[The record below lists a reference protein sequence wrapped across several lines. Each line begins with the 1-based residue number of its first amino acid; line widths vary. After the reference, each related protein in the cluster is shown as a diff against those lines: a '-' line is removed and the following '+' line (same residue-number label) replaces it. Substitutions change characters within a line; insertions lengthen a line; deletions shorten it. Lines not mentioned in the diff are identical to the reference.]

1 MVAFGGG
8 FSKPGEAEAQAPLSQ
23 SSPRFPS
30 AAGSSV
36 RWLFRASVRVFL
48 IDVVTLRSPGPGLSR
63 AGRGTDIPG
72 EWGRSSRSAR
82 GPLSSPSPPGW
93 RCVGRKK
100 GCGTRP
106 DLALPPPCPSGRRVG
121 RVVSMTQ
128 RTLSARLSWLC
139 PAGGPSPR
147 RGGASRRRA
156 ARFRLGARVRFA
168 LVLWLL
174 LERSGSSLR
183 CPRPS
188 RCCRPPSPVSFPS
201 GSPAVAVLR
210 GGGPRLGVSPAGQGR
225 HARVPR
231 PRVRGGPDLRRCPGG
246 VGARERGRAGDAGR
260 WLNREVSVAAVLLS
274 WAG

>member
-36 RWLFRASVRVFL
+36 WWLFRASVRVFL
-48 IDVVTLRSPGPGLSR
+48 IDVVTSRSPGPGLSR

-210 GGGPRLGVSPAGQGR
+210 GGGAALGGESSRSGEARPCPPPSREGGAG
-225 HARVPR
+225 P
-231 PRVRGGPDLRRCPGG
+231 PPLPGW
-246 VGARERGRAGDAGR
+246 RGRSRTGPSRRRRPLA
-260 WLNREVSVAAVLLS
+260 EP
-274 WAG
+274 